1 MDFFFFKKEM
11 SLSRVWVLSKKPET
25 RPETR
30 PGYDPVTMK
39 LLKNSPL
46 YVYIYIYI
54 YIIVNPK
61 SLTQSPAAYH
71 SFIPISIHASP

>member
-1 MDFFFFKKEM
+1 MDFFFLKKKPET
-11 SLSRVWVLSKKPET
+11 SPSRVWVLSKKPET

-46 YVYIYIYI
+46 YVYIYI
-54 YIIVNPK
+54 IVNPK